1 MADRAR
7 NCGRLT
13 QSTAPV
19 APIHSAATASA
30 VTFLY
35 SPTFSE
41 FLPVRVLFDVMRFP
55 RLGGLALASALLL
68 PCAHSAPP
76 LRDGQAEAQL
86 LQVLTLTS
94 TGQAAQALQLAEQ
107 LVREHPNFQLAQL
120 ALSDLLLARTGA
132 VGALGSLQPAPND
145 ALATL
150 QALRTESQRRIA
162 AQQPA
167 YQPPAGSVPAQLVQ
181 LPTSFRHV
189 IAVDA
194 TLSRLYLLE
203 NSTQGVR
210 VVADYYA
217 SVGKL
222 GIDKAVEGDQ
232 RTPLG
237 VYFVTSNLDPKSLDA
252 FYGAGALPLNYPNPL
267 DVQRGK
273 TGHGI
278 WLHGTPPDQ
287 FARAPQATDGCVAL
301 ANPDL
306 ERLLR
311 TVEPRTTPVVI
322 AEQLQW
328 VQPTALQPVRE
339 QFHAALQAWQKAKTS
354 GQLEA
359 LLRFYTP
366 DFKGLKKTTL
376 DDWRR
381 QLQAELPRQQG
392 RTLQLKD
399 LSLLHW
405 QDSDDTMVVTF
416 GEVAQGARSG
426 PIKRQYWR
434 HEGPQQG
441 WKIFFEGVIG

>member
-1 MADRAR
+1 M
-7 NCGRLT
+7 
-13 QSTAPV
+13 
-19 APIHSAATASA
+19 
-30 VTFLY
+30 
-35 SPTFSE
+35 
-41 FLPVRVLFDVMRFP
+41 RVLFDVIRFP
-55 RLGGLALASALLL
+55 RWCALALASAALL
-68 PCAHSAPP
+68 PGAHSAPPSSAHMPRGSAPAP

-94 TGQAAQALQLAEQ
+94 AGQAEQALALAEQ

-120 ALSDLLLARTGA
+120 ALGDLLLARTGA
-132 VGALGSLQPAPND
+132 VTTLGSLQAPHSD
-145 ALATL
+145 AQATL
-150 QALRTESQRRIA
+150 QALRAESQRRIA

-167 YQPPAGSVPAQLVQ
+167 YQPPPGSIPAQLVQ
-181 LPTSFRHV
+181 LAGNFRHV

-203 NSTQGVR
+203 NGTQGVR

-222 GIDKAVEGDQ
+222 GMDKAVEGDQ

-267 DVQRGK
+267 DIHRGK

-278 WLHGTPPDQ
+278 WLHGTPPEQ

-322 AEQLQW
+322 AERLQW
-328 VQPTALQPVRE
+328 VQPDQLTPLRQ
-339 QFHAALQAWQKAKTS
+339 QFHRTLQEWQQAKTG

-359 LLRFYTP
+359 LMRFYTP
-366 DFKGLKKTTL
+366 DFQGLRKATL
-376 DDWRR
+376 ADWRR
-381 QLQAELPRQQG
+381 QLQAELARQQG
-392 RTLQLKD
+392 RELQLKD

-405 QDSDDTMVVTF
+405 QDSANTMVVTF
-416 GEVAQGARSG
+416 GEVPQGARSG

-434 HEGPQQG
+434 HEGAQG